1 MSVKSQV
8 CALASAGVKQEV
20 IASRLNI
27 SAAYVS
33 QLLHE
38 EELRAKVTK
47 AQLEVLD
54 SRTQRDAQYD
64 AIEDILLEKTKKIA
78 NTLYKPQDI
87 LRALQAINKAERRG
101 ASSQQL
107 AEITRAQESSVITL
121 ELPERVKSRVVKSET
136 KEIVSVDGK
145 ALITKD
151 SRVLLEEIQAEMSA
165 PELPLDPFDVDL
177 GDINDFIP
185 QSRQDIPQSR
195 QENQQTSAGSSSQ
208 PLLENSPS
216 KNIFEHSESNE
227 IDGHRK
233 LESILV
239 SDRV

>member
-27 SAAYVS
+27 SASYVS
-33 QLLHE
+33 QLLQE

-121 ELPERVKSRVVKSET
+121 DLPERVKSRVVKSQT
-136 KEIVSVDGK
+136 KEIVSVDGR

-151 SRVLLEEIQAEMSA
+151 SRLLLEEIQAEMSA
-165 PELPLDPFDVDL
+165 PELPLDPYDVDL

-185 QSRQDIPQSR
+185 QSGQGIPQSG
-195 QENQQTSAGSSSQ
+195 QGKSQASANTSSK

-216 KNIFEHSESNE
+216 ENIFEHTESYETN
-227 IDGHRK
+227 GHSK
-233 LESILV
+233 LESV
-239 SDRV
+239 PVPSRV

>member
-27 SAAYVS
+27 SASYVS
-33 QLLHE
+33 QLLQE

-64 AIEDILLEKTKKIA
+64 AIEDIILEKTKKIA
-78 NTLYKPQDI
+78 SSLYKPQDI

-121 ELPERVKSRVVKSET
+121 DLPERVKSRVVKSQT
-136 KEIVSVDGK
+136 KEIVSVDGRV
-145 ALITKD
+145 LITKD
-151 SRVLLEEIQAEMSA
+151 SRLLLEEIQAEMSA
-165 PELPLDPFDVDL
+165 PELPLDPYDVDL

-185 QSRQDIPQSR
+185 QSGQGKSQASA
-195 QENQQTSAGSSSQ
+195 NTSSK

-216 KNIFEHSESNE
+216 ENIFEHTESYETN
-227 IDGHRK
+227 GHSK
-233 LESILV
+233 LESIPV
-239 SDRV
+239 PSRV